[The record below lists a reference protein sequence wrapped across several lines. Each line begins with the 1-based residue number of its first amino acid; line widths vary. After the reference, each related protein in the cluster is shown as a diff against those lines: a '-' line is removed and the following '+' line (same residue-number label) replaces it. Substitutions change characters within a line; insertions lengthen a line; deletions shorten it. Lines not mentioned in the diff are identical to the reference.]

1 MNIMEKGDDVR
12 GGIVLRCK
20 KSSENIIEYNNVHDH
35 AADGYGYGIYIGGS
49 GNTIRHNTVTRNSK
63 HGIGMARSDGSFN
76 NELYNNLVCD
86 NGVDISVTSGV
97 TGNHGDENTC
107 DTTNY
112 YDDDGTTG
120 CTYSCPPSSE
130 VESGGTD
137 ESEEERIEESKE
149 ISFIAAGAN
158 ASRL

>member
-12 GGIVLRCK
+12 GGIVLRCE

-63 HGIGMARSDGSFN
+63 HGRGMARSDGSFN

-112 YDDDGTTG
+112 YDNDGTTG

-149 ISFIAAGAN
+149 ISFIEAGAN